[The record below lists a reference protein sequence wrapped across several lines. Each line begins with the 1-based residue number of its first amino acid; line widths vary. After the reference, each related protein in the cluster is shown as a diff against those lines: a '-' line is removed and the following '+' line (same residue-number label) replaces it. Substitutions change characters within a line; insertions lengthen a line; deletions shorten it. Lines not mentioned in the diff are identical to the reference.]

1 MLRRLAQSCANLL
14 TKQTYSVLEFAQPS
28 TSKSLFGSGHEALQ
42 SGGGSLLQLI
52 RSKYTY
58 KFKKAAPLPGLIY
71 WKPTTPGL
79 RHKIT
84 IDYEALGVYTGPPT
98 AALSRHVEKTGGRN
112 HTGRIT
118 TRHRGGG
125 PPKVLREVD
134 FDRRKLDGL
143 PGVVQRVELD
153 PNRSGFLVL
162 VKYSPEGELP
172 FLRYHLAP
180 AELKPGEV
188 MMSGPGA
195 PVKPGNE
202 LPLRDIPIGVP
213 IHSLELKPGG
223 GARVARAASTSAVI
237 QSKQEHYAV
246 VKLPSTEI
254 RLIPLDCRATVGLV
268 SNHLQNLVNL
278 GKAGERRK
286 RGWRPSVRGIAMNPV
301 DHPHGGRTNGG
312 RPSCTPWGVYTK
324 GTRTRRR
331 NKGSNGFILVR
342 KGGQLIEKFVQ
353 ARKWRA
359 RLKLEKLKESGGG
372 GARKA
377 AASAG
382 MQR

>member
-14 TKQTYSVLEFAQPS
+14 TKQTCSILELAQPS
-28 TSKSLFGSGHEALQ
+28 TSGSLLASGHEALQ
-42 SGGGSLLQLI
+42 SGGGFLLQLV

-84 IDYEALGVYTGPPT
+84 IDYESLGVYTGPPT
-98 AALSRHVEKTGGRN
+98 AALSRRVGKTGGRN
-112 HTGRIT
+112 DTGRIT

-125 PPKVLREVD
+125 PPKVLREVE
-134 FDRRKLDGL
+134 FDRRPLDGL
-143 PGVVQRVELD
+143 AGVVQRVELD

-180 AELKPGEV
+180 AELKPGDV
-188 MMSGPGA
+188 MMSGSGA
-195 PVKPGNE
+195 PVRAGNE
-202 LPLRDIPIGVP
+202 LPLREIPIGVP
-213 IHSLELKPGG
+213 IHGLELLPGRG
-223 GARVARAASTSAVI
+223 PVAARAACTSAVI
-237 QSKQEHYAV
+237 QSKQEHHAV

-254 RLIPLDCRATVGLV
+254 RLIPLDCRATVGQV

-331 NKGSNGFILVR
+331 NKGTNRFILVR
-342 KGGQLIEKFVQ
+342 KGGQPIEKFVQ

-359 RLKLEKLKESGGG
+359 RAKLEKRMASGGG
-372 GARKA
+372 GGGKA
-377 AASAG
+377 AGAG
-382 MQR
+382 AKR